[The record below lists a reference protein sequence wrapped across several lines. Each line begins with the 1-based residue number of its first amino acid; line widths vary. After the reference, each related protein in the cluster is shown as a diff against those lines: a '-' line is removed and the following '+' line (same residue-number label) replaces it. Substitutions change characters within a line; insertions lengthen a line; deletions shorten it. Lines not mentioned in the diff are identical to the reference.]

1 MTKLNVKPTAAI
13 LMLPLLVAGCAQLE
27 RFGSYDETK
36 FPYRLIA
43 QDSALIPDADFTPD
57 SKSRDA
63 TPPSCTAP
71 AKETDEEATK
81 RNFKCKRDK
90 ISQIKFHKFKDVSD
104 KSIKIDKQKT
114 AQDRNTAY
122 LEMIDAQKNLWEY
135 DFQIASEALNQ
146 AFTEHLI
153 QRRIGE
159 IKSDAFNLPILG
171 GLVGIAASALYK
183 ASTESIGGLATGI
196 GGLTATREYFNVEE
210 KRDLHRN
217 AAIGLACLK
226 TETARLY
233 GLSATVLNIRQSA
246 DELKDS
252 LSLAISA
259 VNTMSSLSGT
269 TDPRLSLTETDRQAL
284 TVQKETID
292 AAQKALFLG
301 ERNLAD
307 YRDMPHRIL
316 TAANNLQ
323 ANILVKGG
331 RGEVDGA
338 TINPQIYSRFIEAAG
353 ATQKIGE
360 LRAQIAQAKAGRF
373 VMETSPGAGK
383 TKIPTEEMKTT
394 TTVIIDPSTNN
405 RKEVEETKTTPVEK
419 NASSIQAKLVIGIQ
433 NTLNSVESLG
443 TENEMTKVNIRIAA
457 CGTPLQTSQAP

>member
-1 MTKLNVKPTAAI
+1 MRKLNAKPAAAI

-43 QDSALIPDADFTPD
+43 QDSGLIPDADFTPNKE
-57 SKSRDA
+57 SASA
-63 TPPSCTAP
+63 TPPSCAP
-71 AKETDEEATK
+71 KDKETDEAKINRE
-81 RNFKCKRDK
+81 FKCTRDTIAQIRFHK
-90 ISQIKFHKFKDVSD
+90 VKPISEKSLEISQKTNNLD
-104 KSIKIDKQKT
+104 KNK
-114 AQDRNTAY
+114 AY
-122 LEMIDAQKNLWEY
+122 FEMIYAQKELWEY
-135 DFQIASEALNQ
+135 DFQIASEALNKS
-146 AFTEHLI
+146 FTEHLI

-217 AAIGLACLK
+217 AAIGLGCLK

-252 LSLAISA
+252 LSLAIKA
-259 VNTMSSLSGT
+259 VEQVSLQSNLTKRDSSVA
-269 TDPRLSLTETDRQAL
+269 ETDRKSL

-292 AAQKALFLG
+292 AAQNALALA
-301 ERNLAD
+301 ERNMAD

-331 RGEVDGA
+331 RGEVNGA
-338 TINPQIYSRFIEAAG
+338 AINPQIYSRFTEAAG

-360 LRAQIAQAKAGRF
+360 LRAQIAQAKAGNF
-373 VMETSPGAGK
+373 VVDASEGA
-383 TKIPTEEMKTT
+383 
-394 TTVIIDPSTNN
+394 
-405 RKEVEETKTTPVEK
+405 K
-419 NASSIQAKLVIGIQ
+419 NAVVKTSNADGTPTDRSAKSIQGDLVIGIL
-433 NTLNSVESLG
+433 NTLNSVENLG
-443 TENEMTKVNIRIAA
+443 SENEMTKVSTRIAT